1 MGKKGDAAKTSLALA
16 FLAAGG
22 AVAGQASAAPAPDG
36 NVEAVVSSYFG
47 GLGLRDDF
55 EAYLKLNTGFE
66 TFLKYW
72 KETPGDSTCC
82 VIKFVINFSNEHKI
96 PPPPGFESVGTD

>member
-36 NVEAVVSSYFG
+36 NVEAVVSSYYG

-55 EAYLKLNTGFE
+55 QGYLKLNSPFE
-66 TFLKYW
+66 SFLKYW
-72 KETPGDSTCC
+72 KADQRGATDL
-82 VIKFVINFSNEHKI
+82 VLNFSKGFKVE
-96 PPPPGFESVGTD
+96 PPPGFRKAGDGL